1 MERNQAGALALDVNG
16 TTITVD
22 LSPRWPRALKRALP
36 VACAALAALAV
47 LLVPEV
53 AEAWPVI
60 DDIGSALLSA
70 VGGMLSDVSNGFIN
84 NALAF
89 VNGLSPHNLATNGF
103 TNLLGSGDVSLFTM
117 ITQIAD
123 VTVKPIAATVLSFV
137 VLVQIIKISQRIDGN
152 VTMPALRE
160 VLVLFFTFAI
170 GMFLVRNS
178 VEIMGAVYQIF
189 LQFIQGITAGV
200 RTIDINLQFDDLTDI
215 VTLAGLLM
223 SSLIVLLAGAICSL
237 VANIMLIARAV
248 QLYLYAT
255 FAPLMWSFIVLEDT
269 RSWSIGYLK
278 GFMSCCLSGFIIYFS
293 LAAFPYAVASLM
305 ATDGS
310 SVVTSTAVTV
320 TVTGGDSVGW
330 VVGIAAACF
339 ALALLSFKSGQ
350 YAREILGG

>member
-1 MERNQAGALALDVNG
+1 MRDTQTGAIALDVNG
-16 TTITVD
+16 TPISFCPGRRRAPWRKIVALCGTLLVLGVVLVPD
-22 LSPRWPRALKRALP
+22 L
-36 VACAALAALAV
+36 ALAWDPFDGV
-47 LLVPEV
+47 GTS
-53 AEAWPVI
+53 I
-60 DDIGSALLSA
+60 MNA
-70 VGGMLSDVSNGFIN
+70 VGGFLADAASGLING
-84 NALAF
+84 ALGF
-89 VNGLSPHNLATNGF
+89 VNSISPHDLATNGF

-137 VLVQIIKISQRIDGN
+137 VLVQIIKISQRVDGN

-178 VEIMGAVYQIF
+178 VDIMGAVYEIF
-189 LQFIQGITAGV
+189 AKFIEGITTGV
-200 RTIDINLQFDDLTDI
+200 RTIDINLEFDDYTAVPTLIGI
-215 VTLAGLLM
+215 VM
-223 SSLIVLLAGAICSL
+223 SSLIVFFAGLACSL

-278 GFMSCCLSGFIIYFS
+278 GFMSCCLSGLIIYFS